1 MVQKMDAEKTQRIV
15 EIRDMA
21 ADVFSADPEEV
32 EQAESFVADLGADS
46 LLAIE
51 FVTQIE
57 KHFGV
62 TIDESEVPD
71 LIVNLLSAY
80 NVVAEKAGW

>member
-1 MVQKMDAEKTQRIV
+1 MVQKTGQESAQRLA

-21 ADVFSADPEEV
+21 ADIFSVDPEEV

-51 FVTQIE
+51 FVTQLE
-57 KHFGV
+57 KRFGV
-62 TIDESEVPD
+62 TVDESEVPD
-71 LIVNLLSAY
+71 LITNLEAAY
-80 NVVAEKAGW
+80 TVVAGKAGW